1 VARKKFRSQLDAIDE
16 INMTPL
22 IDLTF
27 LLLII
32 FMITAPLM
40 EYGMDVSPP
49 QMNAEKLPEDNTKT
63 VNMDKGGQLIFD
75 NRPVS
80 EEELLNQLQLLQQ
93 SSPKTVLLVRA
104 DGSRPYS
111 DIIKLMKTIK
121 NSGFVN
127 ISLVTSA
134 EANE

>member
-63 VNMDKGGQLIFD
+63 VNMDKSGQLILD

-121 NSGFVN
+121 NSGFIN